1 MVQVNAKRVALLM
14 AVACLFGAVLGSAS
28 TFAVLQRSQRIPTSG
43 IVIGVNVGVF
53 ADASATQNMT
63 AISWGSVYPGE
74 SIDRTVFVK
83 NTGNAPL
90 TLSMVTA
97 NWAPPLAANGSMT
110 VVWNRED
117 AVLSAGQLV
126 AATFT
131 LSVSPDISGVTDFGV
146 NIIVTGSG

>member
-14 AVACLFGAVLGSAS
+14 AVACLVGVAFGSVL
-28 TFAVLQRSQRIPTSG
+28 TFAVLQRNYSIPTSG
-43 IVIGVNVGVF
+43 VVIGVNVDVF
-53 ADASATQNMT
+53 ADASATQNVT

-74 SIDRTVFVK
+74 SVDRVVFVK
-83 NTGNAPL
+83 NTGNAQI
-90 TLSMVTA
+90 TLSMATA
-97 NWAPPLAANGSMT
+97 GWTPLGVNGSMA
-110 VVWNRED
+110 VVWNREGASLD
-117 AVLSAGQLV
+117 PGQLV